1 MPDIGEV
8 FPAPVRTIISDVLA
22 AVNMVGTKLYST

>member
-1 MPDIGEV
+1 MGKWDIHVPDIGEV

-22 AVNMVGTKLYST
+22 GLTW